1 MSESSG
7 ATFGGRRAVPPNTS
21 NASEND
27 PPTMELHGLV
37 PRGFNRQGTVTSWAT
52 TAGVPCG
59 CRLSALC
66 LHRAPTKTGP
76 PPVSGFKERPPKPSF
91 EW

>member
-7 ATFGGRRAVPPNTS
+7 ATFGGRRAIPPNTS

-37 PRGFNRQGTVTSWAT
+37 PRGFNLQGTVTSWAA
-52 TAGVPCG
+52 TAGLPCG
-59 CRLSALC
+59 CWLGTLC
-66 LHRAPTKTGP
+66 LHRAPTNTGP
-76 PPVSGFKERPPKPSF
+76 RPVSGFKERASQTLF
-91 EW
+91 